1 MRKIDETDIAVLRVL
16 DGLRTRYEFVP
27 FDKIFRRMALRA
39 NEINKRLSYLNECG
53 YVMFSVIRELRES
66 GAKITETGEDALSIW
81 DFKKHGVIKTIGT
94 EIGVGKESVIM
105 SATTGEGFA
114 AIKLHRYLQKEFAS
128 IKNSLSWIAVKLRA
142 KSLRIQDFEVDVPRA
157 KAQIE
162 YMALSELK
170 NVIPVPAPYGINR
183 HAVCMELI
191 GDKSVPAK
199 RLVDVRLEN
208 PENALD
214 VILEDYQKALDAG
227 WVHGDFSEY
236 NVMITDKGDLYY
248 IDWPQA
254 VPVKYPESKILIER
268 DLNNI
273 KRYFKSKYNVVV

>member
-1 MRKIDETDIAVLRVL
+1 MRKIDEMDIAVLRVL
-16 DGLRTRYEFVP
+16 DGLRMRYEFVP
-27 FDKIFRRMALRA
+27 FDKIFGKIKLRP
-39 NEINKRLSYLNECG
+39 NEINKRLSYMNECG
-53 YVMFSVIRELRES
+53 YVMFSVIKELRES

-114 AIKLHRYLQKEFAS
+114 AIKFHRYLQKEFAA
-128 IKNSLSWIAVKLRA
+128 IKKSLSWTAVRLRA

-157 KAQIE
+157 KAQTE
-162 YMALSELK
+162 FMALSELK
-170 NVIPVPAPYGINR
+170 DVIPVPAPYGINR
-183 HAVCMELI
+183 HAVCMQLI
-191 GDKSVPAK
+191 GEKSVPAK
-199 RLVDVRLEN
+199 RLVDVRLSN
-208 PENALD
+208 AQNALE
-214 VILEDYQKALDAG
+214 VILEDYRKAVDAG

-254 VPVKYPESKILIER
+254 VPVKCPESKILMER
-268 DLNNI
+268 DLDRI
-273 KRYFKSKYNVVV
+273 KRFFKNKYGASV